1 MSDNPAFQLD
11 WESVDNITRAN
22 LIDIR
27 NGLRESLV
35 EAGEGREYL
44 HEEDVAHY
52 KRYIEAM
59 NIVLEYFGVRS

>member
-11 WESVDNITRAN
+11 WESVDNITKAN
-22 LIDIR
+22 LIDAR

-44 HEEDVAHY
+44 HPEDVVHY
-52 KRYIEAM
+52 RRYIEAM
-59 NIVLEYFGVRS
+59 NVVLEYFGVRS